1 MRTISKEKLEEILKK
16 HKMWLYDEEDGELA
30 DLSYADLRGVNL
42 RDAFLG
48 YANLKGA
55 DLRGVNLSH
64 ADLNSANLN
73 GADLREAD
81 LKYADLRR
89 AKLKYANLN
98 DANLRLAKLGCAEL
112 RDAQR
117 PWLFYTGSIG
127 SRHSETL
134 YFADYDNVQCGCW
147 NCYKGGTLA
156 EFETRVD
163 ETYPADS
170 KNEEYQRYRLEYLLA
185 IKMFED
191 MREAYLKSVAEAER
205 RKCY

>member
-16 HKMWLYDEEDGELA
+16 HKMWLYDEEDGEQA

-55 DLRGVNLSH
+55 DLRGVNLRDAFLGYANLKGADLRGVNLSH
-64 ADLNSANLN
+64 ADLR
-73 GADLREAD
+73 G
-81 LKYADLRR
+81 

-98 DANLRLAKLGCAEL
+98 DANLRLAKLGYVEL
-112 RDAQR
+112 RDVQR

-127 SRHSETL
+127 SRHSETV

-147 NCYKGGTLA
+147 NDYKGGMLT
-156 EFETRVD
+156 EFRERID
-163 ETYPADS
+163 EIYSVND
-170 KNEEYQRYRLEYLLA
+170 KNEKHQKYRAEYLGA
-185 IKMFED
+185 IKMFESV
-191 MREAYLKSVAEAER
+191 RKAYLDEKHSKGKSND
-205 RKCY
+205 

>member
-42 RDAFLG
+42 EYAFLG

-147 NCYKGGTLA
+147 NDCKGGMLT
-156 EFETRVD
+156 EFRERID
-163 ETYPADS
+163 EIYSAND
-170 KNEEYQRYRLEYLLA
+170 KNEEHQKYRAEYLGA
-185 IKMFED
+185 IKMFESV
-191 MREAYLKSVAEAER
+191 RKAYLDEKYSKGKSND
-205 RKCY
+205 

>member
-16 HKMWLYDEEDGELA
+16 HKMWLYDEEDGEQA

-64 ADLNSANLN
+64 ADLR
-73 GADLREAD
+73 G
-81 LKYADLRR
+81 

-98 DANLRLAKLGCAEL
+98 DANLRLAKLGYVEL
-112 RDAQR
+112 RDVQR

-127 SRHSETL
+127 SRHSETV

-147 NCYKGGTLA
+147 NDYKGGMLT
-156 EFETRVD
+156 EFRERID
-163 ETYPADS
+163 EIYSVND
-170 KNEEYQRYRLEYLLA
+170 KNEKHQKYRAEYLGA
-185 IKMFED
+185 IKMFESV
-191 MREAYLKSVAEAER
+191 RKAYLDEKHSKGKSND
-205 RKCY
+205 

>member
-1 MRTISKEKLEEILKK
+1 MITISKEKLEEILKK

-42 RDAFLG
+42 SHAFLG
-48 YANLKGA
+48 
-55 DLRGVNLSH
+55 
-64 ADLNSANLN
+64 SANLN

-147 NCYKGGTLA
+147 NDYKGGMLT
-156 EFETRVD
+156 EFRERID
-163 ETYPADS
+163 EIYSAND
-170 KNEEYQRYRLEYLLA
+170 KNEEHQKYRAEYLGA
-185 IKMFED
+185 IKMFESV
-191 MREAYLKSVAEAER
+191 RKAYLDEKHSKGKSND
-205 RKCY
+205 

>member
-30 DLSYADLRGVNL
+30 NLSYAGLRGVNL
-42 RDAFLG
+42 RDAFLE

-55 DLRGVNLSH
+55 DLRGANLSR
-64 ADLNSANLN
+64 ADFKGADLN

-98 DANLRLAKLGCAEL
+98 DADLHLAKLGRAEL
-112 RDAQR
+112 QDVQR
-117 PWLFYTGSIG
+117 PWLVYTGSIG

-147 NCYKGGTLA
+147 NDYKGGMLT
-156 EFETRVD
+156 EFRERID
-163 ETYPADS
+163 EIYSVND
-170 KNEEYQRYRLEYLLA
+170 KNKKHQKYRAEYLGA
-185 IKMFED
+185 IKMFESV
-191 MREAYLKSVAEAER
+191 RKAYLDEKHSKGKSND
-205 RKCY
+205 